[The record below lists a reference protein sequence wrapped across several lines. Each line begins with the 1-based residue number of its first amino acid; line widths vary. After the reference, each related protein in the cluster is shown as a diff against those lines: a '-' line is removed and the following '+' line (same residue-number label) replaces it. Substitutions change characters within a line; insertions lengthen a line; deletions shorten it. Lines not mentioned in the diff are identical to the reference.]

1 MDFSLV
7 NSQWDLES
15 TQSQGPWWLYGLVDN
30 QTYQRMKL
38 YFPLMEYFEQEG
50 KAGGHGD
57 EKGPRSQL
65 YLPLMVYSE
74 LTRALLSIDGLFQAR
89 AFDCQFIG
97 DWHHPVK

>member
-1 MDFSLV
+1 MKKRKTP
-7 NSQWDLES
+7 Q
-15 TQSQGPWWLYGLVDN
+15 LYFPLMEYFEQAG
-30 QTYQRMKL
+30 QAAMKKRETPQL

-97 DWHHPVK
+97 D

>member
-1 MDFSLV
+1 MEYFE
-7 NSQWDLES
+7 QAG
-15 TQSQGPWWLYGLVDN
+15 QAA
-30 QTYQRMKL
+30 MKKRKTPQL

-89 AFDCQFIG
+89 AFDCQYIRNS
-97 DWHHPVK
+97 HHPVKQSCNK

>member
-1 MDFSLV
+1 
-7 NSQWDLES
+7 
-15 TQSQGPWWLYGLVDN
+15 
-30 QTYQRMKL
+30 
-38 YFPLMEYFEQEG
+38 MEYFKQEG

-57 EKGPRSQL
+57 EKGPQSQL

-97 DWHHPVK
+97 D